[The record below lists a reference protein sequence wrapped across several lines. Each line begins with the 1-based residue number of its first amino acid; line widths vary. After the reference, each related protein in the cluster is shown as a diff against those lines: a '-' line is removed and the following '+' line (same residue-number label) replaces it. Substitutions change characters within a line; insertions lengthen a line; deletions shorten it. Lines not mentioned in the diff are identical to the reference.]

1 MDRADPGPLWGPG
14 GGPGVSDGL
23 LHEGPDGRH
32 RTMAEKRL
40 PGQRGAHCGTD
51 AEIREGAVKKP
62 RTFRRTG
69 GNEIFRK
76 ALAKRVPGWYNTNGR
91 DTDER

>member
-1 MDRADPGPLWGPG
+1 MAF
-14 GGPGVSDGL
+14 